1 MTYERK
7 TKVYLS
13 SKEYNTLNEAKDI
26 LRALY
31 AKDIIPKDDDE
42 FLDEVYAAFD
52 GLVVL
57 LDTQRLVE
65 SPDEFDSKLN

>member
-13 SKEYNTLNEAKDI
+13 NREYNTLNEAKDI
-26 LRALY
+26 LRTLY

-52 GLVVL
+52 SLVVL
-57 LDTQRLVE
+57 LDTHRLVE
-65 SPDEFDSKLN
+65 SPYESDSKLN